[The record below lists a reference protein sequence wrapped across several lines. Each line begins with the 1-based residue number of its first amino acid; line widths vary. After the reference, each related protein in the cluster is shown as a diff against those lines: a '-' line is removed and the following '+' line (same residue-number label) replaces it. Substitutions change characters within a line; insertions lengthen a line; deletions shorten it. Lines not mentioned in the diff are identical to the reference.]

1 MHDLAPLT
9 ALGGSTPMSDT
20 IGAVTIMEAP
30 DWALASVA
38 ARLGQEDACNAALA
52 DILGAP
58 LPGIAAHVQAARM
71 GAFWTGPHIW
81 MVEAPYHSHEN
92 LAASLKAHLGD
103 CASVTEQSDAWVR
116 FDITGDGLERL
127 FERLCNLDLAGRA
140 TGTARRTV
148 IEHLGCYVICRAE
161 GVHVYGPRS
170 SAKSLHHAMTNAAR
184 AAF

>member
-1 MHDLAPLT
+1 MHDLPPLT
-9 ALGGSTPMSDT
+9 ALGGSTAVKDT
-20 IGAVTIMEAP
+20 ISPVTIQESP

-38 ARLGQEDACNAALA
+38 ARLGQEDTCNSALA

-58 LPGIAAHVQAARM
+58 LPGIAAHVQ
-71 GAFWTGPHIW
+71 GDSISAFWTGPHIW
-81 MVEAPYHSHEN
+81 MIEAPYHSHED
-92 LAASLKAHLGD
+92 LAATLKARLGD

-116 FDITGDGLERL
+116 FDISGDGLEHL
-127 FERLCNLDLAGRA
+127 FERLCNLDLAKRA

-161 GVHVYGPRS
+161 GVHLYGPRS
-170 SAKSLHHAMTNAAR
+170 SAKSLHHALINAAR